1 MVTPLSAVHTNGI
14 CSSFWPLAST
24 KSLVSPTSLK
34 PSAPGTG
41 VFLSSLAQPLI
52 ALYGC
57 AGSSVSRRTGGLPSS
72 LVCGNCSSSASS
84 TRPPSSTRRSTSVVT
99 VTRWLAGVALACACT
114 AAWPGAPGTCALGM
128 PPEAAPGTL
137 CAAAGADVVVGAGVG
152 AAFSRLHSIHSST
165 ATISQAKMRNTRV
178 WFISGQAR
186 RGRDAMPARS
196 KKELRCHQAAA
207 LCRPRPARAMHA
219 GDAAG
224 AGRPGGS
231 RRCWRN
237 AQHYGPRRRSRL
249 AGYRYV
255 SDAGCRAGR
264 A

>member
-1 MVTPLSAVHTNGI
+1 MRGVLGQQAYRRAAFVLGLRELQQLGVEHAAAI
-14 CSSFWPLAST
+14 EHQAQH
-24 KSLVSPTSLK
+24 VSGDGH
-34 PSAPGTG
+34 A
-41 VFLSSLAQPLI
+41 
-52 ALYGC
+52 
-57 AGSSVSRRTGGLPSS
+57 
-72 LVCGNCSSSASS
+72 
-84 TRPPSSTRRSTSVVT
+84 
-99 VTRWLAGVALACACT
+99 LAGRGRAGLRLHRRLA
-114 AAWPGAPGTCALGM
+114 GAPGTWALGM
-128 PPEAAPGTL
+128 LPGSRPERSVRRPGPTWSSVP
-137 CAAAGADVVVGAGVG
+137 GG

-249 AGYRYV
+249 AGFRYV